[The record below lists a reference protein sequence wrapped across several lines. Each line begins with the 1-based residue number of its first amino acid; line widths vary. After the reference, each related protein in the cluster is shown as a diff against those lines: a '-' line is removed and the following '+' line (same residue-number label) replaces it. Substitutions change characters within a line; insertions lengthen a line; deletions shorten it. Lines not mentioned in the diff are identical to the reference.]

1 MPFSIRSFRCVPLI
15 YFPCFMSFV
24 VFLLLSSGP
33 AYAEWTMRSTAGQG
47 DEEFTSYA
55 DLEKIRRTGHLAK
68 IWTLHDYTTPQIY
81 GSKLYLSVKIQTEI
95 DCQQEQYRRVAFY
108 AYSEHMGYGNPVAS
122 ETDPGKWN
130 PIIPGSLGEGEWKVA
145 CGKQ

>member
-1 MPFSIRSFRCVPLI
+1 MKYAVIMIPL
-15 YFPCFMSFV
+15 
-24 VFLLLSSGP
+24 LLLSGGP
-33 AYAEWTMRSTAGQG
+33 TYVEWTMRSTAGQG
-47 DEEFTSYA
+47 NEEFTSYA